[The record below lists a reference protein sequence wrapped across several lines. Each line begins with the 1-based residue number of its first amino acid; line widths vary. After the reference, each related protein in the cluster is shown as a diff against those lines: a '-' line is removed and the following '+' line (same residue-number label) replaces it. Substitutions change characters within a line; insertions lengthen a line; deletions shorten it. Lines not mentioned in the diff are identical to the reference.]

1 VIVIDASVLIDALF
15 SRNPERFV
23 KAVNL
28 LKHVEG
34 MPLYAPRVIE
44 VELIAVAR
52 RLGYKTEREKLL
64 QLTRKFNL
72 LREEEIFNL
81 ALYVADRIHPR
92 AIDAYYIATAILTN
106 SIIIANDR
114 TLVNNSKQAGIEA
127 FYLIEEYNTVINRVK
142 ELKKH
147 REP

>member
-28 LKHVEG
+28 LKYVEG
-34 MPLYAPRVIE
+34 VPLYAPKVIE

-52 RLGYKTEREKLL
+52 RFGYKTEREKLL

-72 LREEEIFNL
+72 LREKEIFNL

-92 AIDAYYIATAILTN
+92 AIDAYYIATAVLTN
-106 SIIIANDR
+106 SIIIANDK
-114 TLVNNSKQAGIEA
+114 TLVNNSKRAGIEA
-127 FYLIEEYNTVINRVK
+127 FYLIEEYNPAIRRIE
-142 ELKKH
+142 ELKKQL
-147 REP
+147 

>member
-1 VIVIDASVLIDALF
+1 MIVIDASVLIDALF

-28 LKHVEG
+28 LKYVEG
-34 MPLYAPRVIE
+34 VPLYAPKVIE

-52 RLGYKTEREKLL
+52 RFGYKTEREKLL

-72 LREEEIFNL
+72 LREKEIFNL

-92 AIDAYYIATAILTN
+92 AIDAYYIATAVLTN
-106 SIIIANDR
+106 SIIIANDK
-114 TLVNNSKQAGIEA
+114 TLVNNSKRAGIEA
-127 FYLIEEYNTVINRVK
+127 FYLIEEYNPAIRRIE
-142 ELKKH
+142 ELKKQL
-147 REP
+147 